1 MKNYV
6 NAQLENKLQIRKSR
20 STWEQSIQCHLVA
33 IVPVLLGNLGA
44 SNAYPN
50 ENNFDDYNANINR
63 NVHKKLSPEQQSE
76 NINLDGISKN
86 TKKANLIFYEMLL
99 QSIMI
104 TSSIINF

>member
-6 NAQLENKLQIRKSR
+6 NAQLENKLQIRKST
-20 STWEQSIQCHLVA
+20 STWEQSNQCHLVA
-33 IVPVLLGNLGA
+33 IVPVLLGNHGA
-44 SNAYPN
+44 RNAYPN
-50 ENNFDDYNANINR
+50 ENNFDVDNANINR

-86 TKKANLIFYEMLL
+86 TKKANLMFYEMLL